1 MVAKNLVDNL
11 DNSKLV
17 VVACENPKVLGE
29 HDPGGFNGDIL
40 MYFASGGQCLL
51 AAKGQEFEDQNKIVK
66 EVFKRKGVSIP
77 QQPTVFA
84 TVQVQL
90 EHVGN
95 VTEGPPLL
103 PRDSR
108 ADTCEKVSD

>member
-1 MVAKNLVDNL
+1 
-11 DNSKLV
+11 
-17 VVACENPKVLGE
+17 
-29 HDPGGFNGDIL
+29 
-40 MYFASGGQCLL
+40 MYFKSGGQCLL
-51 AAKGQEFEDQNKIVK
+51 AAKGQDFEDQNNIVK
-66 EVFKRKGVSIP
+66 EVLKSEALKRKGVSIP
-77 QQPTVFA
+77 KQPTVFA

-95 VTEGPPLL
+95 VTEGPSLL

>member
-1 MVAKNLVDNL
+1 MCAKKDK
-11 DNSKLV
+11 KLA
-17 VVACENPKVLGE
+17 VVACEDPEVLGE
-29 HDPGGFNGDIL
+29 HAPRGDNGKL
-40 MYFASGGQCLL
+40 VMYFKIGGQCLL
-51 AAKGQEFEDQNKIVK
+51 AAKGQEFEDQYNIVK
-66 EVFKRKGVSIP
+66 EVFKRTGVSIP

-84 TVQVQL
+84 ATVQAQL

>member
-1 MVAKNLVDNL
+1 MYAKNDH
-11 DNSKLV
+11 KLV
-17 VVACENPKVLGE
+17 VVACEDPKVLGK
-29 HDPGGFNGDIL
+29 HATSGNNGPVVGHFKIG
-40 MYFASGGQCLL
+40 SQCLL
-51 AAKGQEFEDQNKIVK
+51 AAKGQEFADPNKIVK
-66 EVFKRKGVSIP
+66 EVLEVFKRKKGVSIP

-84 TVQVQL
+84 TVQAQL